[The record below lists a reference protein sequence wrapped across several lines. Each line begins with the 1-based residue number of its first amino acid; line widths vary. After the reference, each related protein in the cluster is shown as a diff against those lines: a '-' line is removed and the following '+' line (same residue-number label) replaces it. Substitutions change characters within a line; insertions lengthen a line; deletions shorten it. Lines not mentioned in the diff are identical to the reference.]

1 MTNKKFEFYT
11 VAELAVVLKVH
22 VNTIYHAVR
31 VGRINALRVSNSKKA
46 PIRIL
51 KSEIERMMAY
61 DGDKLIDRMVQ
72 QRIKE
77 RGPRKAPSIATGVE
91 KKGTS

>member
-1 MTNKKFEFYT
+1 MKNKNFEFYT
-11 VAELAVVLKVH
+11 VAELAAVLKVH

-31 VGRINALRVSNSKKA
+31 MGRINALRVSNSKKA

-61 DGDKLIDRMVQ
+61 DADKLIDRIVQ
-72 QRIKE
+72 KRIREK
-77 RGPRKAPSIATGVE
+77 GSLKTPREPTGVG
-91 KKGTS
+91 KKEIS